1 MRHALAILIPARN
14 ESDRVGETVRAL
26 REALSTAF
34 CALSPLTKGGEG
46 WGEGGFKMVVLDDG
60 STDGTAEQ
68 ALQAGAQVVRVG
80 DYLPRTGSKG
90 DALWLGWQLVEA
102 PVYLFLDAD
111 LGASA
116 RHAVRLLTP
125 VQLHQADMT
134 IGVLPPAG
142 RTGGFGMVV
151 QLSRL
156 YLYWRT
162 GRRFRAPLSGQ
173 RAITRELLMQLRGF
187 APGYGL
193 ELGLT
198 LDACLL
204 NARILEIETPFEHRS
219 YGRTLK
225 GFGHRACQLCDVIK
239 AMGGIRHG
247 FIIP

>member
-1 MRHALAILIPARN
+1 MKPTLAILIPARN
-14 ESDRVGETVRAL
+14 EADRIGKTVRTL
-26 REALSTAF
+26 REALSDA
-34 CALSPLTKGGEG
+34 PI
-46 WGEGGFKMVVLDDG
+46 VVLDDG
-60 STDGTAEQ
+60 STDDTVDQ
-68 ALQAGAQVVRVG
+68 ALRAGAQVVRVG

-102 PVYLFLDAD
+102 QVYLFLDAD
-111 LGASA
+111 LGVSA

-125 VQLHQADMT
+125 VQLRYADMT

-151 QLSRL
+151 QLARL

-162 GRRFRAPLSGQ
+162 GRWFRAPLSGQ
-173 RAITRELLMQLRGF
+173 RALTRELLTRLHGF

-198 LDACLL
+198 LDACRL
-204 NARILEIETPFEHRS
+204 NARILEIEAPFEHRA

-225 GFGHRACQLCDVIK
+225 GFGHRARQLRDVIK
-239 AMGGIRHG
+239 AMGGIRHSFACG
-247 FIIP
+247 DSTTTPSVG